1 MAVHKTALVLTAM
14 ILLGSSVAQA
24 QKLPLQLEQKSTQK
38 VRFGAPIPAEFEFI
52 WNGPG
57 ILKGRVSLS
66 VRDSGRLL
74 SSAISSPLVL
84 TGRKNDLR
92 MMLPTVE
99 GLANSDHVELH
110 ARFIVDEEKGE
121 VDLGARPMRVPMSNE
136 RVFRVVFC
144 DQFSFKLDPDIAA
157 ALQRFSVERYWR
169 PLVFDNTKL
178 NIPGVNKLSRHTPAQ
193 QDPSEKLL
201 LSLIGRPEDISTTTD
216 RYEPADMPV
225 DPHWYCNF
233 NVVLM
238 SESGFA
244 RLRTPQLNAL
254 AEWVRAGG
262 SLCVEPLGL
271 LEDRHL
277 DFLNSLA
284 STRLAGPYTL
294 GVEGRIELLEDS
306 MFEKLTPGLG
316 HFAVLHKPLDGKQQP
331 GSRVWKE
338 LVAFLWKFR
347 KVQRDAVRDSGHF
360 RLGDPTL
367 SQFTSLPQLRPQLP
381 PNFNQL
387 SRDQKV
393 QAQAVYN
400 QQRIR
405 YQQQR
410 AVRAQRQALLNRRQQ
425 MLAQARMYG
434 NVSINIKPYYP
445 PGSGLGG
452 LEFQAI
458 QSGDG
463 LLKRLIPEEV
473 EIVPLEYIAAI
484 LVLYVLAIGPGE
496 YFLLGLFRLRRF
508 TWITFPLLTVGF
520 TLFTVWLS
528 NDYLSSSVERTHAT
542 VIDVGE
548 DGSAL
553 RENRFELLYTA
564 STHDVVTELDRG
576 LFTPIDHTRFG
587 AEPQNLQTQR
597 MAARGRVPDNF
608 ESQMTID
615 PPVLDGKPPGSHHA
629 VQNVPQWTPQINRI
643 FRIAPSDEAINK
655 ALAGF
660 DWTRPWNLRRDAS
673 EIQRM
678 AAVAFGPDT
687 KAIGFASGQVLF
699 GNPAEFFTST
709 MSTNHKGQIDSINF
723 LTDIS
728 VRQPRNLFEVVSQIA
743 PHGGG
748 NFEDLT
754 LLDISDDSQSLLLIV
769 APDPDGLRIYRR
781 LYRNDDTYSELQTT
795 TKTGTH
801 D

>member
-1 MAVHKTALVLTAM
+1 MAVQMRALGLTLL
-14 ILLGSSVAQA
+14 ILLGGSVAFA
-24 QKLPLQLEQKSTQK
+24 QKLPLQLEQKSAQK
-38 VRFGAPIPAEFEFI
+38 VRFGAPLPAEFELI

-84 TGRKNDLR
+84 TGGKNDLR

-99 GLANSDHVELH
+99 GQAKSDYVELH
-110 ARFIVDEEKGE
+110 ARFIVDDGKGE

-157 ALQRFSVERYWR
+157 ALQSFSVERYWR
-169 PLVFDNTKL
+169 PPWFENSRLKIDG
-178 NIPGVNKLSRHTPAQ
+178 INKLSRRTPAQ
-193 QDPSEKLL
+193 QNPSEQLL
-201 LSLIGRPEDISTTTD
+201 RSLIGRPEDFVTTTD

-225 DPHWYCNF
+225 DPHWYCSF
-233 NVVLM
+233 NIVLM

-244 RLRTPQLNAL
+244 RLRGPQLDAL

-277 DFLNSLA
+277 NFLNRLA
-284 STRLAGPYTL
+284 STRQAGPYTL
-294 GVEGRIELLEDS
+294 GVEGRIELPADS
-306 MFEKLTPGLG
+306 PFEALNSGLG
-316 HFAVLHKPLDGKQQP
+316 HLAVLHKPLDGKQQP
-331 GSRVWKE
+331 GSRAWKE

-347 KVQRDAVRDSGHF
+347 KNQRDSVRDAGHF
-360 RLGDPTL
+360 RLGDPTF
-367 SQFTSLPQLRPQLP
+367 SQFTAVIPRPGLP
-381 PNFNQL
+381 PNYNQMT
-387 SRDQKV
+387 REQRV
-393 QAQAVYN
+393 QAQAFLN
-400 QQRIR
+400 QQMVA
-405 YQQQR
+405 YN
-410 AVRAQRQALLNRRQQ
+410 VQRQRQLMMQ
-425 MLAQARMYG
+425 VQAKIQPQMYG
-434 NVSINIKPYYP
+434 SVSINARSYVPV
-445 PGSGLGG
+445 GSGMGG
-452 LEFQAI
+452 LQFQPV

-508 TWITFPLLTVGF
+508 TWITFPLLTIGF

-542 VIDVGE
+542 VIDVGA

-553 RENRFELLYTA
+553 RESRFELLYTA

-587 AEPQNLQTQR
+587 AEQQNMQMQR
-597 MAARGRVPDNF
+597 MAARGRVPDDP
-608 ESQMTID
+608 ESQMAID
-615 PPVLDGKPPGSHHA
+615 PPVLEGKPPGSHRA

-643 FRIAPSDEAINK
+643 FRIAPSDEAIDK
-655 ALAGF
+655 ALTRF
-660 DWTRPWNLRRDAS
+660 DWTRQWNLQRDAS

-678 AAVAFGPDT
+678 AAVAFGPEA
-687 KAIGFASGQVLF
+687 KAIGFASGQMVF
-699 GNPAEFFTST
+699 GNPIEFFSAALTST
-709 MSTNHKGQIDSINF
+709 ETGQMLSHDF

-748 NFEDLT
+748 NLEDLT
-754 LLDISDDSQSLLLIV
+754 LLDVTDETQSLLLIV
-769 APDPDGLRIYRR
+769 VPDPDGLRIYRR
-781 LYRNDDTYSELQTT
+781 LFRN
-795 TKTGTH
+795 
-801 D
+801 